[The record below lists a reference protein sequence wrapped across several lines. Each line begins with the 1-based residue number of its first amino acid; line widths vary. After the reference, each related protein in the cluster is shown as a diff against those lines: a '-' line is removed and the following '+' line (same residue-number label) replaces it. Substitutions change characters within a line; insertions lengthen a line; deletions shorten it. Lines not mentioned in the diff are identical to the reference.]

1 LTTPPIPLSISALI
15 IITEHKKRAR
25 KYTQKIHMKKSKTL
39 RKNPTGSI
47 TVLDIGTTKIA
58 CFIAHMDSAGEIRIV
73 GIGHQ
78 LSKGIRSGII
88 TDFAEAEASIVAA
101 VHAAE
106 QMAGE
111 TIEDVKVSLS
121 GGNLTSRNVT
131 VEMTMLGEE
140 VTDRDILD
148 IIEQGRASVTHS
160 EHDIIHCIPVSYYL
174 DGARGISDPRKMFGK
189 KLGADLH
196 IITGLP
202 SITRNLAHCVAQCH
216 LNVAEYIAAP
226 YASALS
232 VLEEDEKQLGVTL
245 IDMGGGVTS
254 FCVFNGG
261 KNVYTDAVPVGGHH
275 VTNDIARGLSTSLIN
290 AERLKTLHG
299 SAISS
304 GHDDQVMV
312 EVPPLGEEESDEPNT
327 LPRSMLIGVI
337 RPRIEEIFE
346 MIRSKIEISGAGP
359 MAGKR
364 VVLTGGASQLL
375 GSREMAGSILGKQV
389 RLGRPKP
396 LPGLAEAVSGP
407 AFATA
412 LGMVEYVIKKPM
424 EEQMFDAHQHRG
436 GLTAGFEKVVS
447 WFKENF

>member
-1 LTTPPIPLSISALI
+1 
-15 IITEHKKRAR
+15 
-25 KYTQKIHMKKSKTL
+25 MSKNSKPL
-39 RKNPTGSI
+39 RKSGI
-47 TVLDIGTTKIA
+47 GGIAVLDIGTTKIA
-58 CFIAHMDSAGEIRIV
+58 CFIAQVDSAGETKIA

-88 TDFAEAEASIVAA
+88 TDFAEAEASIVSA

-111 TIEDVKVSLS
+111 TVENVMVSLS

-140 VTDRDILD
+140 VTDRDIMD
-148 IIEQGRASVTHS
+148 IIEQGRASILHNES
-160 EHDIIHCIPVSYYL
+160 DIIHCIPVSYYL
-174 DGARGISDPRKMFGK
+174 DGARGISDPRKMYGK

-202 SITRNLAHCVAQCH
+202 SVTRNLAHCVARCH

-226 YASALS
+226 YASGLS

-245 IDMGGGVTS
+245 VDMGGGVTS
-254 FCVFNGG
+254 FAVFGGG
-261 KNVYTDAVPVGGHH
+261 KNVYTDAVPIGGSH
-275 VTNDIARGLSTSLIN
+275 VTNDIARGLSTGLSH

-299 SAISS
+299 SAIAATR
-304 GHDDQVMV
+304 DDQVMV
-312 EVPPLGEEESDEPNT
+312 DVPPLGEEESDDVNT
-327 LPRSMLIGVI
+327 LPRSMLVGVI

-346 MIRSKIEISGAGP
+346 MIRSKIEIAGAGAY
-359 MAGKR
+359 AGKR

-375 GSREMAGSILGKQV
+375 GVREMAANILGKQV
-389 RLGRPKP
+389 RLGRPRS

-407 AFATA
+407 AFATS
-412 LGMVEYVIKKPM
+412 LGMLEYVTKKPM
-424 EEQMFDAHQHRG
+424 EEQMFDAYRRRG
-436 GLTAGFEKVVS
+436 GLTAGFEKMVS
-447 WFKENF
+447 WFRENF

>member
-1 LTTPPIPLSISALI
+1 M
-15 IITEHKKRAR
+15 KR
-25 KYTQKIHMKKSKTL
+25 SKHL
-39 RKNPTGSI
+39 RKSPVGSVA
-47 TVLDIGTTKIA
+47 VLDIGTSKIS
-58 CFIAHMDSAGEIRIV
+58 CFIAHVDSAGNTKIV

-88 TDFAEAEASIVAA
+88 TDFAEAEASIVSA

-111 TIEDVKVSLS
+111 TVENVKVSLS
-121 GGNLTSRNVT
+121 GGNLVSRNVT

-140 VTDRDILD
+140 VTDRDIMD
-148 IIEQGRASVTHS
+148 IIEQGRASIVHNES
-160 EHDIIHCIPVSYYL
+160 DIIHCIPVSYYL

-202 SITRNLAHCVAQCH
+202 SITRNLAHCVARCH
-216 LNVAEYIAAP
+216 LNVEEYIASP

-232 VLEEDEKQLGVTL
+232 CLEDDEKHLGVTL

-254 FCVFNGG
+254 FAVFAGG
-261 KNVYTDAVPVGGHH
+261 KNVYTDAIPVGGMH
-275 VTNDIARGLSTSLIN
+275 VTSDIARGLSTSLSH

-299 SAISS
+299 SAIATAS
-304 GHDDQVMV
+304 DDHVMID
-312 EVPPLGEEESDEPNT
+312 VPPLGEEDPEESNGM
-327 LPRSMLIGVI
+327 PRSMLVGVI
-337 RPRIEEIFE
+337 RPRLEEIFE
-346 MIRSKIEISGAGP
+346 MIRSKLEISGAN
-359 MAGKR
+359 MYAGKR

-375 GSREMAGSILGKQV
+375 GAREMASNLLGKQV
-389 RLGRPKP
+389 RLGRPRA

-407 AFATA
+407 AFATS
-412 LGMVEYVIKKPM
+412 LGMLEYITKKPM
-424 EEQMFDAHQHRG
+424 EEQMFDAYRHRG
-436 GLTAGFEKVVS
+436 GLTAGFEKVVN